1 MSNQLAKIVSIVLH
15 PLLMPTLVF
24 AILLYFVPV
33 AVKPLPDSAFF
44 QILMVIF
51 FLTYVLPLISVSLI
65 RLNYVVYFIR
75 VLRLKYAKN
84 ISYHDA
90 VAVIN
95 ESEDYN
101 EEYPAPKSIWM
112 KSKEERVIPFI
123 FITIY
128 YGLCSYLFLA
138 QWKFNIIFSV
148 ILLSITITIF
158 LITLIT
164 IVWKISAHSTG
175 IVGALGFILAVN
187 LKYPDNQLLYPVLAM
202 VVLAGLV
209 MSSRLQLND
218 HDSSEVYVGALLGFV
233 VSFGAIYFFV

>member
-1 MSNQLAKIVSIVLH
+1 MSNRLAKITSLVLH

-24 AILLYFVPV
+24 AILLYFVPL
-33 AVKPLPDSAFF
+33 AVKPLPDSAFL
-44 QILMVIF
+44 QLLTIIF

-75 VLRLKYAKN
+75 VLRLKYVKN
-84 ISYHDA
+84 ISYNDA

-101 EEYPAPKSIWM
+101 DEFPAPKSLWM
-112 KSKEERVIPFI
+112 KSKEERVVPFV

-128 YGLCSYLFLA
+128 YGLCSYLFLM
-138 QWKFNIIFSV
+138 QWKFNVIFSV

-158 LITLIT
+158 LITIIT
-164 IVWKISAHSTG
+164 IRWKISAHSAG
-175 IVGALGFILAVN
+175 IVGALGFILAVS
-187 LKYPDNQLLYPVLAM
+187 LKFQDNQLMYPILA
-202 VVLAGLV
+202 LIILSGLV

-218 HDSSEVYVGALLGFV
+218 HDSSQVYAGALLGFG

>member
-1 MSNQLAKIVSIVLH
+1 MSNRLAKITSIVLH
-15 PLLMPTLVF
+15 PLLMPTVVF
-24 AILLYFVPV
+24 AMLLYFVPL

-44 QILMVIF
+44 QLLTVIF

-75 VLRLKYAKN
+75 VLRIKYVKN
-84 ISYHDA
+84 ISYNDA

-101 EEYPAPKSIWM
+101 EEFPAPKSIWM
-112 KSKEERVIPFI
+112 KSKEERVVPFI

-128 YGLCSYLFLA
+128 YGLCSYLFLT

-148 ILLSITITIF
+148 ILLSVTITIF

-164 IVWKISAHSTG
+164 IKWKISAHSAG
-175 IVGALGFILAVN
+175 IAGALGFILAVN
-187 LKYPDNQLLYPVLAM
+187 LKFPDNQLMFPILAL

-218 HDSSEVYVGALLGFV
+218 HSSREVYAGALLGFGI
-233 VSFGAIYFFV
+233 SFGAIYFFV

>member
-1 MSNQLAKIVSIVLH
+1 MSDQLAKITSIVLH

-24 AILLYFVPV
+24 AILLYFVPL

-44 QILMVIF
+44 QLLMVIF

-75 VLRLKYAKN
+75 VLRLKYVKR

-90 VAVIN
+90 VAVVN

-101 EEYPAPKSIWM
+101 EEYPAPKSLWM
-112 KSKEERVIPFI
+112 KRKEERVVPFV

-128 YGLCSYLFLA
+128 YGLCSYLFLM
-138 QWKFNIIFSV
+138 QWKFNVIFSV
-148 ILLSITITIF
+148 ILMSTTTTI
-158 LITLIT
+158 LLVTLIT
-164 IVWKISAHSTG
+164 IRWKISAHSAG
-175 IVGALGFILAVN
+175 VAGALGFILAVN
-187 LKYPDNQLLYPVLAM
+187 LKFPDNQLMYPILGLIM
-202 VVLAGLV
+202 LSGLV

-218 HDSSEVYVGALLGFV
+218 HDSSQVYTGALLGFC
-233 VSFGAIYFFV
+233 VSFGSIYFFI